1 MAYNRTGRGRGRE
14 RDGMKRPVA
23 GTGEGV
29 ANMLSINPLEGASF
43 GAEAVGIDIAEG
55 LDDEV
60 LKALADAVHEYRL
73 LVIRGQRMSE
83 GRYLEFGRWWGEPIP
98 HVLDHLRMPGYPEM
112 MAIGNHGGEW
122 KDNDAVRNGAAFW
135 HTDQSYEAVPSS
147 ATMLFSIKSPETG
160 GETQLADL
168 KNAYDELPEELV
180 RRLEGRCA
188 WHLYGA
194 GSGEGDEAVANPLV
208 TNEQVARVPAVRH
221 LIVRPHDVTGRKALY
236 GVAGTPYAIE
246 GMDEEEG
253 AAILKELKRHVLQER
268 FIYRHKYR
276 VGDIAIYDTTQ
287 TLHSGTPIGPATDER
302 NTRLLWRISVRG
314 TPRAWH

>member
-1 MAYNRTGRGRGRE
+1 
-14 RDGMKRPVA
+14 
-23 GTGEGV
+23 
-29 ANMLSINPLEGASF
+29 MLSIGPLEGANF
-43 GAEAVGIDIAEG
+43 GAEAVGIDIARG
-55 LDDEV
+55 LDDKV
-60 LKALADAVHEYRL
+60 LKALADAVHEHRL
-73 LVIRGQRMSE
+73 LVIRDQHMTE
-83 GRYLEFGRWWGEPIP
+83 DRYLAFGRWWGEPIP

-112 MAIGNHGGEW
+112 MAIGNYGGEW
-122 KDNDAVRNGAAFW
+122 KDNEAVRNGAAFW

-168 KNAYDELPEELV
+168 KRAYDALSDEMK

-194 GSGEGDEAVANPLV
+194 GSGEGDEAVANPLI
-208 TNEQVARVPAVRH
+208 TGEQVERVPPVRH
-221 LIVRPHDVTGRKALY
+221 LIVRPHDVTGRKTLY
-236 GVAGTPYAIE
+236 GVSGTPFAIE
-246 GMDEEEG
+246 GMDEDEG
-253 AAILKELKRHVLQER
+253 AAILKELKRHALQER

-287 TLHSGTPIGPATDER
+287 TLHSGTPIEPAKDER

-314 TPRAWH
+314 KPRVWH

>member
-1 MAYNRTGRGRGRE
+1 
-14 RDGMKRPVA
+14 
-23 GTGEGV
+23 
-29 ANMLSINPLEGASF
+29 MLSIGPLEGANF
-43 GAEAVGIDIAEG
+43 GAEAVGIDIARG

-60 LKALADAVHEYRL
+60 LKALADAVHEHRL
-73 LVIRGQRMSE
+73 LVIRDQHMTE
-83 GRYLEFGRWWGEPIP
+83 DRYLAFGRWWGEPIP

-112 MAIGNHGGEW
+112 MAIGNYGGEW
-122 KDNDAVRNGAAFW
+122 KDNEAVRNGAAFW

-168 KNAYDELPEELV
+168 KRAYDALSDEMK

-194 GSGEGDEAVANPLV
+194 GSGEGDEAVANPLI
-208 TNEQVARVPAVRH
+208 TGEQVERVPPVRH
-221 LIVRPHDVTGRKALY
+221 LIVRPHDVTGRKTLY
-236 GVAGTPYAIE
+236 GVSGTPFAIE
-246 GMDEEEG
+246 GMDEDEG
-253 AAILKELKRHVLQER
+253 AAILKELKRHALQER

-287 TLHSGTPIGPATDER
+287 TLHSGTPIEPAKDDR

-314 TPRAWH
+314 KPRVWH

>member
-1 MAYNRTGRGRGRE
+1 
-14 RDGMKRPVA
+14 
-23 GTGEGV
+23 
-29 ANMLSINPLEGASF
+29 MLSIGPLEGANF
-43 GAEAVGIDIAEG
+43 GAEAVGIDIAQG

-60 LKALADAVHEYRL
+60 LKTLADAVHEHRL
-73 LVIRGQRMSE
+73 LVIRDQHMTE
-83 GRYLEFGRWWGEPIP
+83 DRYLAFGRWWGEPIP

-112 MAIGNHGGEW
+112 MAIGNYGGEW
-122 KDNDAVRNGAAFW
+122 KDNEAVRNGAAFW

-168 KNAYDELPEELV
+168 KRAYDALSDEMK

-194 GSGEGDEAVANPLV
+194 GSGEGDEAVANPLI
-208 TNEQVARVPAVRH
+208 TGEQVERVPPVRH
-221 LIVRPHDVTGRKALY
+221 LIVRPHDVTGRKTLY
-236 GVAGTPYAIE
+236 GVSGTPFAIE
-246 GMDEEEG
+246 GMDEDEG
-253 AAILKELKRHVLQER
+253 AAILKELKRHALQER

-287 TLHSGTPIGPATDER
+287 TLHSGTPIEPAKDER

-314 TPRAWH
+314 KPRVWH

>member
-1 MAYNRTGRGRGRE
+1 
-14 RDGMKRPVA
+14 
-23 GTGEGV
+23 
-29 ANMLSINPLEGASF
+29 MLSINRLEGAGF
-43 GAEAVGIDIAEG
+43 GVEAVGIDIARG
-55 LDDEV
+55 LDEEV
-60 LKALADAVHEYRL
+60 LRALADAVHEHRL
-73 LVIRGQRMSE
+73 LVIRDQHMTE
-83 GRYLEFGRWWGEPIP
+83 DRYLAFGRWWGEPIP

-112 MAIGNHGGEW
+112 MAIGNYGGEW
-122 KDNDAVRNGAAFW
+122 KEKAEVRNGAAFW

-168 KNAYDELPEELV
+168 KTAYDELPEEMKQ
-180 RRLEGRCA
+180 RLEGRYA

-194 GSGEGDEAVANPLV
+194 SSGEGDEAIANPLI
-208 TNEQVARVPAVRH
+208 TNDQVKRVPAVRH
-221 LIVRPHDVTGRKALY
+221 LIVRPHDVTGRKTLY

-246 GMDEEEG
+246 GMEEEEG
-253 AAILKELKRHVLQER
+253 AAILKDLKRHALQER

-287 TLHSGTPIGPATDER
+287 TLHSGTPIEPARDER

-314 TPRAWH
+314 KPRAWH

>member
-1 MAYNRTGRGRGRE
+1 
-14 RDGMKRPVA
+14 
-23 GTGEGV
+23 
-29 ANMLSINPLEGASF
+29 MLSINRLEGAGF
-43 GAEAVGIDIAEG
+43 GVEALGIDIAKG
-55 LDDEV
+55 LDEEV
-60 LKALADAVHEYRL
+60 LRALADAVHEHRL
-73 LVIRGQRMSE
+73 LVIRDQHMTE
-83 GRYLEFGRWWGEPIP
+83 DQYLAFGRWWGEPIP

-112 MAIGNHGGEW
+112 MAIGNYGGDW
-122 KDNDAVRNGAAFW
+122 KEKAEVRNGAAFW

-168 KNAYDELPEELV
+168 KTAYDELPEEMKQ
-180 RRLEGRCA
+180 RLEGCYA

-194 GSGEGDEAVANPLV
+194 SSGEGDEAVANPLI
-208 TNEQVARVPAVRH
+208 TNDQVKRVPAVRH
-221 LIVRPHDVTGRKALY
+221 LIVRPHDVTGRKTLY

-246 GMDEEEG
+246 GMEEEEG
-253 AAILKELKRHVLQER
+253 AAILKDLKRHALQER

-287 TLHSGTPIGPATDER
+287 TLHSGTPIEPARDDR

-314 TPRAWH
+314 KPRAWH

>member
-1 MAYNRTGRGRGRE
+1 
-14 RDGMKRPVA
+14 
-23 GTGEGV
+23 
-29 ANMLSINPLEGASF
+29 MLSINPLKGASF
-43 GAEAVGIDIAEG
+43 GAEATGVDIAQG
-55 LDDEV
+55 LGDEV
-60 LKALADAVHEYRL
+60 LKSLAEAVHEHRL

-83 GRYLEFGRWWGEPIP
+83 DRYLGFGRWWGEPIP

-122 KDNDAVRNGAAFW
+122 KENDAVRNGAAFW

-147 ATMLFSIKSPETG
+147 VTMLFSIKSPETG

-168 KNAYDELPEELV
+168 KSAYDELPGEMKQ
-180 RRLEGRCA
+180 RLEGRRA

-194 GSGEGDEAVANPLV
+194 SSGEGDEAVANPLI
-208 TNEQVARVPAVRH
+208 TNDQIARVPAVPH
-221 LIVRPHDVTGRKALY
+221 LIVRPHDITGRRTLY

-253 AAILKELKRHVLQER
+253 TEILKELKRHVLQER
-268 FIYRHKYR
+268 FIYRHRYR

-314 TPRAWH
+314 KPRAWH

>member
-1 MAYNRTGRGRGRE
+1 MTE
-14 RDGMKRPVA
+14 D
-23 GTGEGV
+23 
-29 ANMLSINPLEGASF
+29 
-43 GAEAVGIDIAEG
+43 
-55 LDDEV
+55 
-60 LKALADAVHEYRL
+60 
-73 LVIRGQRMSE
+73 
-83 GRYLEFGRWWGEPIP
+83 RYLAFGRWWGEPIP

-112 MAIGNHGGEW
+112 MAIGNYGGEW
-122 KDNDAVRNGAAFW
+122 KDNEAVRNGAAFW

-168 KNAYDELPEELV
+168 KRAYDALSDEMK

-194 GSGEGDEAVANPLV
+194 GSGEGDEAVANPLI
-208 TNEQVARVPAVRH
+208 TGEQVERVPPVRH
-221 LIVRPHDVTGRKALY
+221 LIVRPHDVTGRKTLY
-236 GVAGTPYAIE
+236 GVSGTPFAIE
-246 GMDEEEG
+246 GMDEDEG
-253 AAILKELKRHVLQER
+253 AAILKELKRHALQER

-287 TLHSGTPIGPATDER
+287 TLHSGTPIEPAKDER

-314 TPRAWH
+314 KPRVWH

>member
-1 MAYNRTGRGRGRE
+1 
-14 RDGMKRPVA
+14 
-23 GTGEGV
+23 
-29 ANMLSINPLEGASF
+29 MLSINRLEGAGF
-43 GAEAVGIDIAEG
+43 GVEALGIDIAKG
-55 LDDEV
+55 LDEEV
-60 LKALADAVHEYRL
+60 LRTLADAVHEHRL
-73 LVIRGQRMSE
+73 LVIRDQHMTE
-83 GRYLEFGRWWGEPIP
+83 EQYLAFGRWWGEPIP

-112 MAIGNHGGEW
+112 MAIGNYGGDW
-122 KDNDAVRNGAAFW
+122 KEKAEVRNGAAFW

-168 KNAYDELPEELV
+168 KTAYDELPEEMKQ
-180 RRLEGRCA
+180 RLEGRYA

-194 GSGEGDEAVANPLV
+194 SSGEGDEAVANPLI
-208 TNEQVARVPAVRH
+208 TNDQVKRVPAVRH
-221 LIVRPHDVTGRKALY
+221 LIVRPHDVTGRKTLY

-246 GMDEEEG
+246 GMEEEEG
-253 AAILKELKRHVLQER
+253 AAVLKDLKRHALQER

-287 TLHSGTPIGPATDER
+287 TLHSGTPIEPARDDR

-314 TPRAWH
+314 KPRAWH

>member
-14 RDGMKRPVA
+14 RDDLKRPVV

-43 GAEAVGIDIAEG
+43 GVEAVGIDIAAG
-55 LDDEV
+55 LEDEV
-60 LKALADAVHEYRL
+60 LNALADAVHEHRL
-73 LVIRGQRMSE
+73 VVIRGQRMTE
-83 GRYLEFGRWWGEPIP
+83 DRYLEFGRWWGEPIP

-122 KDNDAVRNGAAFW
+122 KENDAVRNGAAFW

-147 ATMLFSIKSPETG
+147 ATMLFSIRSPESG

-168 KNAYDELPEELV
+168 KSAYDQLPEAMK
-180 RRLEGRCA
+180 RRLDGCHA

-194 GSGEGDEAVANPLV
+194 GSGEGDEAVANPLI
-208 TNEQVARVPAVRH
+208 TNEQVNRVPPVRH
-221 LIVRPHDVTGRKALY
+221 LIIRPHDVTGRKSLY

-246 GMDEEEG
+246 GMDDEEG

-314 TPRAWH
+314 TPRAYH